1 VLVAVL
7 TFAACLLVFTCIGA
21 LAVRQRTKTTDDYLV
36 ASRNVS
42 PWLTALSAVATN
54 NSGFMFVGLIGFAY
68 RFGTEAVW
76 LQAGWIVGDVI
87 AWLWVH
93 QRVRKVSGDLRVAS
107 VPALLATQGD
117 GRVQLGVR
125 GATGLLTLI
134 FLGGYAAAQLKAG
147 STTLYALFGW
157 EPWIGVV
164 IGAVIVIV
172 YCFSGGLRASIWTDA
187 AQAIVMLVSMAVL
200 LGYAMHHA
208 GSPATLM
215 RGLAEQDPTLVEWIP
230 SGLAWGF
237 GVYCLGFVAGGFG
250 AVGQPHILIRTM
262 AISSAGGIPRAR
274 RVYLVWF
281 VLFSASAVLVGL
293 YARVLLPELL
303 TETAVQGLADPAE
316 HALPRLGLELL
327 PSVLVGLLLAG
338 IFSAT
343 MSTADSQILSCSAA
357 VTQDIVPR
365 WSQSY
370 RASKLATLGVTS
382 FALFVALSA
391 GEGVFQLVLSAW
403 SALGATLGPLLLLRV
418 FGHYVPTSW
427 ALVMMGAGLTT
438 VFAWEHG
445 PWADDVFKL
454 LPGFVAPFAF
464 YAVFRGVTGLAR
476 RRSPPAVGQTT
487 GRQMSAA
494 ERARPAPPDPERA
507 AGGP

>member
-1 VLVAVL
+1 MIAAVL
-7 TFAACLLVFTCIGA
+7 TFAACLLIFTFIGA
-21 LAVRQRTKTTDDYLV
+21 LAIRQRTETTDDYLI

-68 RFGTEAVW
+68 SFGTEAVW
-76 LQAGWIVGDVI
+76 LQAGWIVGDLV

-107 VPALLATQGD
+107 VPALLATRDD
-117 GRVQLGVR
+117 GRVQISVR
-125 GATGLLTLI
+125 WATGLLTLI

-147 STTLYALFGW
+147 STTLHALFGW
-157 EPWIGVV
+157 EPWIGAV

-187 AQAIVMLVSMAVL
+187 AQAVVMLVSMAVL
-200 LGYAMHHA
+200 LGYAVHHA
-208 GSPATLM
+208 GTPAVLM
-215 RGLAEQDPTLVEWIP
+215 RSLAEQDPTLVEWIP
-230 SGLAWGF
+230 RNLAWGF

-274 RVYLVWF
+274 NVYLVWF

-303 TETAVQGLADPAE
+303 TEAATQGLADPAE

-357 VTQDIVPR
+357 VTQDMVPR

-370 RASKLATLGVTS
+370 GASKLATLGVTA
-382 FALFVALSA
+382 FALAVALYA
-391 GEGVFQLVLSAW
+391 GEGVFQLVLAAW
-403 SALGATLGPLLLLRV
+403 SALGATLGPLLVLRV
-418 FGHYVPTSW
+418 FGRHVPTSW
-427 ALVMMGAGLTT
+427 AFVMMTAGLTT
-438 VFAWEHG
+438 VFAWEHT
-445 PWADDVFKL
+445 PWAADVFKL
-454 LPGFVAPFAF
+454 LPGLAVPLALYALFGNVTRLTRGRASRATTARAF
-464 YAVFRGVTGLAR
+464 
-476 RRSPPAVGQTT
+476 
-487 GRQMSAA
+487 
-494 ERARPAPPDPERA
+494 ERVRPAAPRPESTA
-507 AGGP
+507 ENP